1 VQWRPWIIGSVLLV
15 VLATNIYLVLEEGQE
30 GRIPRSETNVAAGEA
45 PDPLAGKLSFVS
57 SADRKSNFQR
67 ILVKEDLVKKAMKA
81 ISRYDDSEGLTRN
94 RLDDLLR
101 SVEEDEALGSALC
114 TPEKTPSRYAML
126 PFLITGSG
134 QRLDIINLKTVGG
147 LELGDWSASARIEGV
162 YQSVELVDEPEPDA
176 SLMGLAAIL
185 LNQQDDAI
193 NRLEPWGRGRKW
205 EWDGVEKTSRTAA
218 DLITS
223 YVALYQLTA
232 EVAFESADGYC
243 GEG

>member
-1 VQWRPWIIGSVLLV
+1 MLLV
-15 VLATNIYLVLEEGQE
+15 VLATNIYLILEEGQE
-30 GRIPRSETNVAAGEA
+30 GRIPRSETNVAAGDA

-57 SADRKSNFQR
+57 SADRKNNFQR
-67 ILVKEDLVKKAMKA
+67 ILVQEDLVKKAMKTIA
-81 ISRYDDSEGLTRN
+81 RYDDTDGLTRN

-114 TPEKTPSRYAML
+114 TPEKLPSRYAML

-134 QRLDIINLKTVGG
+134 QRLEVVNLKTVGG
-147 LELGDWSASARIEGV
+147 LELGEWSASARIEGV
-162 YQSVELVDEPEPDA
+162 YEAVELVDDPEPDA
-176 SLMGLAAIL
+176 SLMGIAAIL

-193 NRLEPWGRGRKW
+193 SRLEPWGRGRNWDW
-205 EWDGVEKTSRTAA
+205 EGVEKTSRTAT

-223 YVALYQLTA
+223 YVALYQLIS

>member
-1 VQWRPWIIGSVLLV
+1 MLLV
-15 VLATNIYLVLEEGQE
+15 VLATNIYLILEEGQE
-30 GRIPRSETNVAAGEA
+30 GRIPRSETNVAAGNV

-57 SADRKSNFQR
+57 SADRKNNFQR
-67 ILVKEDLVKKAMKA
+67 ILVQEDLVKKAMKTIA
-81 ISRYDDSEGLTRN
+81 RYDDTEGLTRN

-114 TPEKTPSRYAML
+114 TPEKLPSRYAML

-134 QRLDIINLKTVGG
+134 QRLEVVNLKTVGG
-147 LELGDWSASARIEGV
+147 LELGEWSASARIEGV
-162 YQSVELVDEPEPDA
+162 YEAVELVDDPEPDA
-176 SLMGLAAIL
+176 SLMGIAAIL

-193 NRLEPWGRGRKW
+193 NRLEPWGRGRNWDW
-205 EWDGVEKTSRTAA
+205 EGVEKTSRTAT

-223 YVALYQLTA
+223 YVALYQLIS